1 MYMLSTII
9 SVRIRK
15 EVKEELERSG
25 INISEVV
32 KSHLE
37 ELAWK
42 IKTKRKHE
50 EWYMIFTRV
59 KPSKK
64 GFPTE
69 SVRNDRE
76 SH

>member
-1 MYMLSTII
+1 MLSTII

-42 IKTKRKHE
+42 IKIRRKLK
-50 EWYMIFTRV
+50 EWDMILSRV

-64 GFPTE
+64 GFSTE